1 MAIEVKI
8 PEISEGVTEGTVI
21 SLLVAQ
27 GDTVEQDQSLL
38 ELETDKAV
46 VAIPSPAA
54 GQVAEVLVSEGD
66 VVAVGAVIV
75 HLAADGSRAADARPV
90 AAPTDGKAA
99 VQAQEVEIPTRAE
112 GTKKAVTDQES
123 KTDTGTTDRQIVEP
137 SVQEKASREIPPP
150 AAQPAVTPATAKPSA
165 APPGQEPAP
174 AAPSVRRLARELG
187 VDIQQVPG
195 RGPHGRISADDV
207 QNHVKG
213 ILTGS
218 PVTSDAAVAAAST
231 ATSAAAGPLAEA
243 PLPDFT
249 RWGPVEREPLSRV
262 REVTAR
268 AVTQAWLTAPQ
279 VTQYDK
285 ADITEV
291 EEFRR
296 SINARRGEEA
306 AKLTM
311 TAILLKV
318 AAAALR
324 EFPQF
329 NTSLDW
335 ARREL
340 VSKQYIHIGVAV
352 DTSHGLLVPVIR
364 NADQKN
370 LEELAT
376 ELAETAKRTRER
388 KVTPDELEGG
398 TFTISNLGGIG
409 GTAFSPI
416 VYTPQVAILG
426 ISRASQ
432 EPVWRDGQF
441 VPRLIMPLSLSY
453 DHRVID
459 GADGARFL
467 RWICDAL
474 RQPLL
479 LAMKG

>member
-1 MAIEVKI
+1 MAMEVKI

-21 SLLVAQ
+21 SLLVAK
-27 GDTVEQDQSLL
+27 GDIVEQDQSLL

-54 GQVAEVLVSEGD
+54 GQVVEILVSEGD
-66 VVAVGAVIV
+66 VVAVGSVIV
-75 HLAADGSRAADARPV
+75 HLEADGKRAAGARPV
-90 AAPTDGKAA
+90 VSAAGEK
-99 VQAQEVEIPTRAE
+99 AE
-112 GTKKAVTDQES
+112 GQAEDVASPPRPERSESVAKDQ
-123 KTDTGTTDRQIVEP
+123 DPITGAGTPDKQAAEL
-137 SVQEKASREIPPP
+137 SVQETAGQETPP
-150 AAQPAVTPATAKPSA
+150 AAAKTAATATAKPSA

-187 VDIQQVPG
+187 VDIQQVAG
-195 RGPHGRISADDV
+195 SGLHGRISADDV

-213 ILTGS
+213 VLTGS
-218 PVTSDAAVAAAST
+218 PVSSDAAVATAST
-231 ATSAAAGPLAEA
+231 VTGATASPLAEA

-249 RWGPVEREPLSRV
+249 RWGAVEREPLSKV

-268 AVTQAWLTAPQ
+268 AMTRAWLTAPQ

-296 SINARRGEEA
+296 STNARQGEEA
-306 AKLTM
+306 PKLTI

-318 AAAALR
+318 AAVALL

-335 ARREL
+335 PRREL
-340 VSKQYIHIGVAV
+340 VRKQYIHIGVAV
-352 DTSHGLLVPVIR
+352 DTAHGLLVPVIR
-364 NADQKN
+364 NVDQKS
-370 LEELAT
+370 LGMLAAELT
-376 ELAETAKRTRER
+376 EIAQRTRER
-388 KVTPDELEGG
+388 RVTPDELEGG

-426 ISRASQ
+426 ISQASH
-432 EPVWRDGQF
+432 EPVWRDDRF

-474 RQPLL
+474 HQPLL